1 MAKFTIAVKDIST
14 DETVQTIGSS
24 NSERGLERTE
34 RGVNINLNHADY
46 YTEIVE
52 VTSG

>member
-14 DETVQTIGSS
+14 DKTLETIGSS
-24 NSERGLERTE
+24 NSKRGLERME
-34 RGVNINLNHADY
+34 RGVNINLNHVDY

-52 VTSG
+52 ITDG